1 MGGLQ
6 HLLGNICEVKKTNKQ
21 KPIQKNRDLIVDR
34 HRDRIRRVTDAAAAA
49 AQQNCTGDP
58 FAELPSST
66 ATAMQRHSVRERE
79 RERELAHSETLGCAK
94 P

>member
-6 HLLGNICEVKKTNKQ
+6 HLLRNICEVKKTNKQ

-34 HRDRIRRVTDAAAAA
+34 HRDRIRRVTDAAVAA

-58 FAELPSST
+58 LQSFPLPHQQ
-66 ATAMQRHSVRERE
+66 QRRDSVCERE
-79 RERELAHSETLGCAK
+79 RAHSETLGCAK